1 MRKLSADNPALLKL
15 VLALNGIAADTQSES
30 LEFALDGDVWAAAR
44 INPASPLK
52 YVERDGTELLSG
64 LGAEVGVRRAAPPAY
79 AARKNARG
87 IELGRI
93 VAMRGTYATVVLHGG
108 CSLASA
114 GRTCALCRGRELT
127 EAGGEVWPIE
137 EVVEALRAAFEE
149 GDAEF
154 VHVVLGHFAA
164 DDGGIRDLVPYLDAI
179 HRHFD
184 TIVAVTMH
192 PPADRRAI
200 DFAYASG
207 VDAVCYSLEAPDEAT
222 MRARFPGRAS
232 FIGYDRYLDALRHAT
247 SVFPGGAIWS
257 ELMLDLGTPQAIE
270 SIAAKLA
277 AMGVIPL
284 FGVSAPGAATI
295 DANQAAAIAAN
306 TFEAVTRANISLNWI
321 RDISTSFTPL
331 DARQLLADAPQLPM
345 LHQLGRSKL
354 GAMTTRSL
362 ARMRRRLRVRR
373 VRASFDSSQL

>member
-1 MRKLSADNPALLKL
+1 MPKLSADNPARLKL
-15 VLALNGIAADTQSES
+15 ALALHGVAAETN
-30 LEFALDGDVWAAAR
+30 LERLELTLDGEVWATAR
-44 INPASPLK
+44 IDSASPLK
-52 YVERDGTELLSG
+52 YVEREGTELISG
-64 LGAEVGVRRAAPPAY
+64 LGTEIGVRRVVPPEFTR
-79 AARKNARG
+79 RKNARG
-87 IELGRI
+87 VELGQI
-93 VAMRGTYATVVLHGG
+93 AAMRGTWATVTLAGG
-108 CSLASA
+108 CSLAAS

-127 EAGGEVWPIE
+127 ETAGEVWPTD
-137 EVVEALRAAFEE
+137 EVVEALRAAFDE

-154 VHVVLGHFAA
+154 VHLVLGYFAA
-164 DDGGIRDLVPYLDAI
+164 DDGGVHELVPYLDAI

-192 PPADRRAI
+192 PPRDHRAI

-207 VDAVCYSLEAPDEAT
+207 VDAVCYSLEAPDEDS
-222 MRARFPGRAS
+222 MRSRFPGRAN
-232 FIGYDRYLDALRHAT
+232 FIGYARYLDALQHAT

-257 ELMLDLGTPQAIE
+257 ELMLDLGTPTAVE
-270 SIAAKLA
+270 ATAARLA

-284 FGVSAPGAATI
+284 FGVSAPGAAAL
-295 DANQAAAIAAN
+295 DSEAAAAIAAN
-306 TFEAVTRANISLNWI
+306 TFAAVNRAGISLNWI
-321 RDISTSFTPL
+321 RDASTSFTPL
-331 DARQLLADAPQLPM
+331 DARHLLADAPQLPM

>member
-1 MRKLSADNPALLKL
+1 MQKLSADNPALLKL
-15 VLALNGIAADTQSES
+15 VLALNGVAADSRAES
-30 LEFALDGDVWAAAR
+30 LEFALDGEVWAAAR
-44 INPASPLK
+44 VNPASPLR
-52 YVERDGTELLSG
+52 YVERDGAELISG
-64 LGAEVGVRRAAPPAY
+64 LGAEIGVRRAAPPAY
-79 AARKNARG
+79 AARRNARG
-87 IELGRI
+87 IELGKI
-93 VAMRGTYATVVLHGG
+93 AAMCGTYATVILRGG

-127 EAGGEVWPIE
+127 EAAGEVWPIE
-137 EVVEALRAAFEE
+137 EVVDALRAAFDE

-164 DDGGIRDLVPYLDAI
+164 DDGGVRELVPYLDAI

-192 PPADRRAI
+192 PPADHRAI

-207 VDAVCYSLEAPDEAT
+207 VDAVCYSLEAPDAET

-232 FIGYDRYLDALRHAT
+232 FIGFDRYLDALRHAT

-257 ELMLDLGTPQAIE
+257 ELMLDLGTPAALE
-270 SIAAKLA
+270 TVAAKLA

-284 FGVSAPGAATI
+284 FGVSAPGAAAL
-295 DANQAAAIAAN
+295 DSEQAAGIATK
-306 TFEAVTRANISLNWI
+306 TFEAVNRANISLNWI

-345 LHQLGRSKL
+345 LHHLGSSRL